1 MKNLGKTRS
10 TIKPEI
16 VDVRESTVFVASDI
30 TEITVTAPETGESHT
45 EYEYDLKQYDS
56 KEYIQMIQ
64 EQQEATNEALQ
75 DLIMSEGE

>member
-1 MKNLGKTRS
+1 MTNLGKTRS
-10 TIKPEI
+10 TIKPEV
-16 VDVRESTVFVASDI
+16 VDVRESNVFVASNI
-30 TEITVTAPETGESHT
+30 IEVPVTSPETGESHT

-56 KEYIQMIQ
+56 KEYIQMLQ